1 MATTKV
7 LKGRLM
13 RITVN
18 GDKILYATNCSLT
31 IAVEERETANKD
43 NYGDWKTVE
52 PGVKSWTGSAEAQ
65 YSFDPEVDVDGTPE
79 ARANAEAIFDL
90 IEVGD
95 LVDIEFLTGVEG
107 DIKYSGK
114 AMIANFQADFPNDG
128 NATWS
133 KSLTGSG
140 KLTKS
145 VIPAA

>member
-1 MATTKV
+1 
-7 LKGRLM
+7 M
-13 RITVN
+13 RMSLA
-18 GDKILYATNCSLT
+18 GDKILYATSCSLT
-31 IAVEERETANKD
+31 IAIEERETANKD

-65 YSFDPEVDVDGTPE
+65 YSFDSEVDVNGTPE
-79 ARANAEAIFDL
+79 ARANAEAAFDL

-95 LVDIEFLTGVEG
+95 LVDIEFLTGVSG
-107 DIKYSGK
+107 DIKMTGQ
-114 AMIANFQADFPNDG
+114 AMIANYQADFPNDG

-133 KSLTGSG
+133 LSLTGSG

>member
-13 RITVN
+13 RITIG
-18 GDKILYATNCSLT
+18 GDKVLYATSSSLT
-31 IAVEERETANKD
+31 IAIEERETANKD

-65 YSFDPEVDVDGTPE
+65 YSFDSQVDVNGTPE
-79 ARANAEAIFDL
+79 ARANAEAAFDL

-95 LVDIEFLTGVEG
+95 LVPIEFLTDVEG
-107 DIKYSGK
+107 DIKYSGS

-133 KSLTGSG
+133 LSLTGSG
-140 KLTKS
+140 ALAKA